1 MLQLNESAHDER
13 ELKWGQPVDE
23 LIRWASELHAASG
36 VANAVLEKTADPN
49 FVISHVV
56 SLIERDPALTARI
69 LAAVNSSRY
78 GMSRRISNL
87 QQAVALLGQKTLRT
101 IALSFSVLKAFS
113 ADIDERIHREFWRRS
128 LTTSLIADRLSR
140 RCKDVDPDDA
150 YISGLLADIGMLA
163 LLQFKP
169 DTYLPLCEAHSHGPK
184 LVAAERAA
192 LGCDH
197 AEFGARLLELWQ
209 FPAVLSQ
216 TVAVHHSEDA
226 AATATLARFVLAGNQ
241 LPSAIWLTEES
252 AIQSAFSY
260 FERFFNFDF
269 EQFIELAIA
278 VNQAVAHEA
287 QLFDIG
293 GLDAVSDEVLQVI
306 RERYRLAASVK

>member
-1 MLQLNESAHDER
+1 M
-13 ELKWGQPVDE
+13 GQPVDD

-36 VANAVLEKTADPN
+36 VANSVLETTANPN
-49 FVISHVV
+49 FVILDVV
-56 SLIERDPALTARI
+56 SLIERDPALTTRV

-78 GMSRRISNL
+78 GVSRQISNL
-87 QQAVALLGQKTLRT
+87 QQAVVLVGQKTLRT
-101 IALSFSVLKAFS
+101 IALSFSVVKAFS
-113 ADIDERIHREFWRRS
+113 ADIDEQIHREFWRRS

-140 RCKDVDPDDA
+140 RCKGVDPDDA
-150 YISGLLADIGMLA
+150 YISGLLSDIGMLA

-169 DTYLPLCEAHSHGPK
+169 DAYLPLYETHSHGPE
-184 LVAAERAA
+184 LVDAERAA

-216 TVAVHHSEDA
+216 AVASHHAEDEAETV
-226 AATATLARFVLAGNQ
+226 TLARCILAGNQ
-241 LPSAIWLTEES
+241 LPSVIWLTEES

-260 FERFFNFDF
+260 FERYFNFDF
-269 EQFIELAIA
+269 EQFIELAIT

-287 QLFDIG
+287 QLFNIG
-293 GLDAVSDEVLQVI
+293 GLEAVSDDVLQII
-306 RERYRLAASVK
+306 RERYRLSASTI